1 MPIYEYKAVDSK
13 QSCDYCCNSFE
24 ELQQLSAPS
33 LTKCPRCKAPIIK
46 VISAPS
52 IGGSKTSFDDK
63 AKNAGFHKLQK
74 LGKGEYEKKY

>member
-1 MPIYEYKAVDSK
+1 MPIYEYKAVKVDN
-13 QSCDYCCNSFE
+13 SCDYCRDSFE
-24 ELQQLSAPS
+24 ELQHLSAS
-33 LTKCPRCKAPIIK
+33 ELTKCPRCKAPVRK

-52 IGGSKTSFDDK
+52 IGGSKTTFDDK